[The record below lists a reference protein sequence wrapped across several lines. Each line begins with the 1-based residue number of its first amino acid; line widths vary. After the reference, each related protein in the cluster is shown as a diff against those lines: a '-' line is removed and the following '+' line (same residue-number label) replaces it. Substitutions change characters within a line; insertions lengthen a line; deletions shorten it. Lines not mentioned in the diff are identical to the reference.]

1 MIVVYVLIVFFFF
14 KQKTEYGMRI
24 SDWSSYVCSSDLK
37 RAAFE
42 AKEIVQA
49 VRLLG
54 LLDQPR
60 LQNFFIA
67 RLRQDARELDDY
79 RLIVELANES
89 GRADLALRTAK
100 SARRDGH
107 DLHPLLYPRR
117 ALPQIGR
124 AHV

>member
-1 MIVVYVLIVFFFF
+1 ML
-14 KQKTEYGMRI
+14 RRPP
-24 SDWSSYVCSSDLK
+24 SSTLPDTLFPYMTLFRS
-37 RAAFE
+37 
-42 AKEIVQA
+42 KEIVQA
-49 VRLLG
+49 FRLLV

-117 ALPQIGR
+117 PLPICPAPGPAPSLWVLR
-124 AHV
+124 KNSE